1 MGRSV
6 AASASVRGLREQVGP
21 VSVREVKTCDMV
33 AQQGA
38 D

>member
-1 MGRSV
+1 VSSYF
-6 AASASVRGLREQVGP
+6 APFEQVGS